1 MPKRLFC
8 DAKEPL
14 LPCKTYAF
22 GMQNNRFCNVLIHRL
37 LFNSGACEKYL
48 QLYSLLFVYKV
59 GCSHCVLLVCKN
71 LK

>member
-1 MPKRLFC
+1 MALRKRLFC

-48 QLYSLLFVYKV
+48 QLYSLLFVHKV
-59 GCSHCVLLVCKN
+59 GCFH
-71 LK
+71 